1 MSKIKTREKTK
12 DIKVLDRSAIIGQR
26 MKSAF
31 IRSKKNAEALMDD
44 RQATPNEYAADK
56 TGLAADDLAHDAANV
71 AASGT
76 KTAVRQ
82 GRKLLQCQRE
92 KWAAEKRQENT
103 APAEQSHS
111 PGPAQ
116 GSAPDRHTPQRSGG
130 TVPERQRLPQHKC
143 MMEHPPT
150 QAGIERPTD
159 TTISY
164 VERGR
169 AFAKKQAEW
178 NQQVKNQ
185 TVPPDRTPY
194 IKSPD
199 AVQASR
205 QKELP
210 VKTAKQPAQAMGQ
223 AAKDTGMGAKN
234 TIKRAQRTIKTAQH
248 TAKTAPRTA
257 KTAINTADH
266 TATAARKT
274 AQAAAKTARATA
286 QDARVTAK
294 SAAAAAKTTAKG
306 ASAAA
311 KALLVSVKALVAA
324 IAAGG
329 WVAILAIVM
338 ICLIGLIVASPFGL
352 FFSGED
358 SGMSQ
363 TIPTVVREINQE
375 YEGKL
380 GEIESSVAH
389 DRLKLSGSR
398 ALWPEVLAV
407 YAVKTTTD
415 PDNPQEVAT
424 MDDRKKGLLKEI
436 FWAMNEI
443 SHRTETATTT
453 QTVETDDGKGNII
466 VEEVEVT
473 ATTLYITVTHK
484 TADEMADIYN
494 FTADQREM
502 LAELL
507 AEENSGMWSVVLY
520 GIGTGSEKIVAVA
533 LSQLGNVGGEPYWS
547 WYGFESRVDWCAC
560 FVSWCANEC
569 GYLDTGVIPR
579 FANCSIGIRWFQE
592 RGLWQD
598 GNYEPR
604 PGDLIFFDWDDGDEG
619 QNGVADHVGIVEKVE
634 DGIVYTVEGNS
645 SNACRQRQY
654 AKGHYE
660 IFGYGIISY

>member
-31 IRSKKNAEALMDD
+31 LRSKKNAEALMDD
-44 RQATPNEYAADK
+44 RQATPNEYAADR

-103 APAEQSHS
+103 APAEQPHS
-111 PGPAQ
+111 PGPSQ
-116 GSAPDRHTPQRSGG
+116 GGAPDRHTPQRSGG

-150 QAGIERPTD
+150 QAGIERPTG

-185 TVPPDRTPY
+185 TVPPDWTPH

-210 VKTAKQPAQAMGQ
+210 IKTAKQPAQAMGQ

-286 QDARVTAK
+286 QDARITAK

-306 ASAAA
+306 ASATA
-311 KALLVSVKALVAA
+311 KALLASLEALVTA

-329 WVAILAIVM
+329 WIAILAIVM
-338 ICLIGLIVASPFGL
+338 ICLIGLIVASPFGI

-358 SGMSQ
+358 SGMGQ

-380 GEIESSVAH
+380 GEIESGAAH

-415 PDNPQEVAT
+415 SDDPQEVTT

-604 PGDLIFFDWDDGDEG
+604 PGDLIFFDWDDEDEG

-645 SNACRQRQY
+645 GNACRQRQY
-654 AKGHYE
+654 ATGHYE
-660 IFGYGIISY
+660 ILGYGTLCF